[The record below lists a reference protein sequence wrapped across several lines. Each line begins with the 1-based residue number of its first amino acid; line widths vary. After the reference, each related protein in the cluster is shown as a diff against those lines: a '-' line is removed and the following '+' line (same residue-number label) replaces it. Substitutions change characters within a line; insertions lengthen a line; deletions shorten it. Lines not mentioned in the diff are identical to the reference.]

1 MNKNILF
8 LVDHKHR
15 DLPGLSLIGHH
26 LNKQGFKV
34 FYRQVWDIKYL
45 YFNPSIIIPKANN
58 GSKEFINRCNKW
70 RASGIKLAVIE
81 TEGNEQWLKG
91 KKIMN
96 TIPDI
101 FFFWNEIE
109 LEKHKNFL
117 KKKYYREGNWLAKI
131 RLFLNHSF
139 LKIYIKK

>member
-45 YFNPSIIIPKANN
+45 YFNPSIIIIPKANN
-58 GSKEFINRCNKW
+58 GSKEFIDKCNKW
-70 RASGIKLAVIE
+70 RSSGIKLAVIE

-117 KKKYYREGNWLAKI
+117 NKNNIIGKVIGSP
-131 RLFLNHSF
+131 RLDFFKPQL
-139 LKIYIKK
+139 

>member
-45 YFNPSIIIPKANN
+45 YFNHSIIIIPKSNN

-70 RASGIKLAVIE
+70 RASGIKFAVIE
-81 TEGNEQWLKG
+81 TEGMNNGLKV
-91 KKIMN
+91 KK
-96 TIPDI
+96 
-101 FFFWNEIE
+101 
-109 LEKHKNFL
+109 
-117 KKKYYREGNWLAKI
+117 
-131 RLFLNHSF
+131 
-139 LKIYIKK
+139 